1 MAINS
6 ISCLI
11 TMLAITVAVSTLE
24 SSEIRMLESEFLDGK
39 RGNSYRSFFNP
50 NEYTVVERRDSKL
63 MDPLIR
69 FGKRTN
75 IMGENRLNRNLRA
88 EGLSSPL
95 IRFGKRTPPEE
106 DLLGRFTRDPQQ
118 RIVTDETVLRFGR
131 SSAPAAA

>member
-24 SSEIRMLESEFLDGK
+24 SSEIRMLESEYGK

-50 NEYTVVERRDSKL
+50 NGELIYNRQIAMNSTYNIILLFYTEFLLS
-63 MDPLIR
+63 
-69 FGKRTN
+69 RT
-75 IMGENRLNRNLRA
+75 IFQ
-88 EGLSSPL
+88 GLSSPL